1 MNIIVYRTLSPGIT
15 DSWIAI
21 DIRRWRGIDGFKETN
36 VMPQMDLDWTPGS
49 YLRTLPLQSD
59 SARGC

>member
-1 MNIIVYRTLSPGIT
+1 MDIIVYRTLSPDIT

-21 DIRRWRGIDGFKETN
+21 AIRRWRGIDGFKKTN
-36 VMPQMDLDWTPGS
+36 VMPQVDLDWTRGS